1 MRRREFIT
9 LLGGAGALALPAIAR
24 AQQAMPVVGFL
35 RDGQAASSKHLIEPF
50 RRGLGEAGFVDGKNV
65 AIVFALTEGEPG
77 RLPELVADLV
87 RRPAAAIVASAAQ
100 AALTAKA
107 ATSSIPVVFA
117 TGGDP
122 VALKLVPSIARPGG
136 NVTGISYLTS
146 ELGGKRL
153 GLLHELAPGV
163 TDFAALL
170 NPNNANAQAFIKD
183 VEDAARMIKS
193 RVHFLTAANES
204 EIDNAFATL
213 TQKRMGALL
222 MASDPLFTTHRERIV
237 ALAARQPLPAMYTIR
252 EFVDDGGLM
261 SYGAPLMEV
270 YRQAGLYVVRILKGQ
285 KSAELPVLQPTTFE
299 LVINTKTSK
308 AQGIPVPPTLLA
320 RADEVIE

>member
-1 MRRREFIT
+1 MA
-9 LLGGAGALALPAIAR
+9 LLGSAAVAPLMRPRAAW
-24 AQQAMPVVGFL
+24 AQQPMPVVGFL
-35 RDGQAASSKHLIEPF
+35 RDGRAASSKHLIEPF
-50 RRGLGEAGFVDGKNV
+50 RRGLSEAGFVEGKNV
-65 AIVFALTEGEPG
+65 AIVFALTEGQPG
-77 RLPELVADLV
+77 RLADLAADLV
-87 RRPAAAIVASAAQ
+87 RRPAAVIVTSANQ
-100 AALTAKA
+100 AALIAKA

-136 NVTGISYLTS
+136 NATGISYLTS

-153 GLLHELAPGV
+153 GLLHELAPRV

-170 NPNNANAQAFIKD
+170 HPNNANTPAFIKD

-213 TQKRMGALL
+213 AQKRMGGLL
-222 MASDPLFTTHRERIV
+222 MASDPLFTTHRARIV
-237 ALAARQPLPAMYTIR
+237 ALVARQSLPAIYTIR

-261 SYGAPLMEV
+261 SYGAPLTEV
-270 YRQAGLYVVRILKGQ
+270 YRQAGLYVGRILKGQ
-285 KSAELPVLQPTTFE
+285 KPADLPVLQPTTFE
-299 LVINTKTSK
+299 LVISTKAAN